1 MAKSKTKLIFE
12 DDFEDEEKEML
23 SPEDQAAWEE
33 METYFSESL
42 NQFEEGQVIHGKI
55 IEISYDEGFHSTK
68 KHGVRTYYDGEDIVT
83 REEYLQVIWP

>member
-1 MAKSKTKLIFE
+1 MEAL
-12 DDFEDEEKEML
+12 
-23 SPEDQAAWEE
+23 AATTMTLGGVGVLLGYTELY
-33 METYFSESL
+33 MYKFSRWVNESVL
-42 NQFEEGQVIHGKI
+42 GKI